1 MFPGFFG
8 QTVGFILTANEPGP
22 MADGAGA
29 DRVFMFQPGVICG
42 CLVLRTKKPTQNNT
56 TQPSNYEGS
65 MLVLQNTVDMS

>member
-1 MFPGFFG
+1 
-8 QTVGFILTANEPGP
+8 